1 MMTLYLIC
9 NPYLEKPFPRITY
22 DWGDGNIRSLSSE
35 STLARV
41 EKEDLQ
47 KSLTKHGDWKG
58 LFSMMVSTWGIS
70 EITIDFRGSY
80 EDYCDLKEAYTIYA
94 QNHSF
99 SANIIVDMELAKNI
113 SPVIRR
119 QILLRQFERWK
130 EISWE
135 SELRDV
141 CNTCKDYLTS
151 DSISPTESVVKSK
164 DTMERYLREY
174 LPEEEE
180 EWDRELERLYER
192 RNSCEIKLQIST
204 EQAETGLVQLW
215 NLVSFISDA
224 MIKKLEPM
232 MNTVVEKVDPPQFSK
247 VLELEINGEIGHWI
261 EEEDAFIFMERF
273 RAKALS
279 YYRAIQEQWIKIWK
293 NLLQEMEQIGHDDS
307 TEQYI
312 SAFLQKFSACVME
325 DDPDLQVPI
334 CECREEYV
342 VPAYWGQDMF
352 RKSVRNYIDI
362 SAYETDL
369 LASVQTQLYEN
380 GACWREKLFKLSD
393 MWKDVLTE
401 YSNII
406 QQILTLENRKHYV
419 CGIRKITKGL
429 TSIDSMLQE
438 LEE

>member
-1 MMTLYLIC
+1 MTLYLIC

-22 DWGDGNIRSLSSE
+22 DWGDGNIRCLAPE

-58 LFSMMVSTWGIS
+58 LFPMMVSAWGIS

-80 EDYCDLKEAYTIYA
+80 EDYCDLQEAYTIYA

-99 SANIIVDMELAKNI
+99 SADIIVDMELAKNI

-119 QILLRQFERWK
+119 QFLLRQFSRWE

-135 SELRDV
+135 SELRDMWKT
-141 CNTCKDYLTS
+141 CNDYLTR

-164 DTMERYLREY
+164 DAMEQYLREH
-174 LPEEEE
+174 LPEEEK
-180 EWDRELERLYER
+180 EWDWELERLYGK
-192 RNSCEIKLQIST
+192 RNNCEIKLQIPT

-224 MIKKLEPM
+224 VIKKLEPM
-232 MNTVVEKVDPPQFSK
+232 MNAVVEKVDPPQFSK
-247 VLELEINGEIGHWI
+247 VLEMEINGEIRHWI

-273 RAKALS
+273 RAKVLS
-279 YYRAIQEQWIKIWK
+279 YYRTIQEQWIKIWK
-293 NLLQEMEQIGHDDS
+293 NILQEMELVGRDDG

-312 SAFLQKFSACVME
+312 SVFLQKFSTCVME
-325 DDPDLQVPI
+325 DDPDLQAPI
-334 CECREEYV
+334 CGCREEYV

-369 LASVQTQLYEN
+369 LASVQTQLNEN
-380 GACWREKLFKLSD
+380 GAFWREKLLKLSD
-393 MWKDVLTE
+393 MWQDVLAE
-401 YSNII
+401 YSNIL
-406 QQILTLENRKHYV
+406 QQILTLEKRKHYV
-419 CGIRKITKGL
+419 CGIRKITEGL
-429 TSIDSMLQE
+429 TSIDSLLQE
-438 LEE
+438 MEE